1 MIFKFYN
8 VSRINLFPFSIA
20 DITILSKVLYI
31 TYQKYYINKECG
43 GENVSEIPVAP
54 LVRILK
60 DAGAERIS
68 DDAKKAFADAVEAA
82 AEELAKKVIKA
93 AEHAGRKTVT
103 VDDIKFICE

>member
-1 MIFKFYN
+1 M
-8 VSRINLFPFSIA
+8 
-20 DITILSKVLYI
+20 
-31 TYQKYYINKECG
+31 CG

-54 LVRILK
+54 VVRILK

-68 DDAKKAFADAVEAA
+68 DDAKKAFADAVEAS

-93 AEHAGRKTVT
+93 AAHAGRKTVT

>member
-1 MIFKFYN
+1 M
-8 VSRINLFPFSIA
+8 
-20 DITILSKVLYI
+20 
-31 TYQKYYINKECG
+31 
-43 GENVSEIPVAP
+43 SEIPVAP
-54 LVRILK
+54 VVRILK

-103 VDDIKFICE
+103 VDDIKFVCE

>member
-1 MIFKFYN
+1 MTNKKHN
-8 VSRINLFPFSIA
+8 
-20 DITILSKVLYI
+20 
-31 TYQKYYINKECG
+31 INKEYG

-54 LVRILK
+54 VVRILK

-93 AEHAGRKTVT
+93 AEHAGRKTIT

>member
-1 MIFKFYN
+1 MKSSLLAIILNTINRKHYN
-8 VSRINLFPFSIA
+8 
-20 DITILSKVLYI
+20 
-31 TYQKYYINKECG
+31 NKECG

-54 LVRILK
+54 VVRILK

-68 DDAKKAFADAVEAA
+68 DDAKKAFADAVEAS